1 MLLALVLAGLA
12 ATTAGT
18 AQVPASA
25 GVPASAD
32 GPVPADVPAGG
43 DGPTAGSDYDWPV
56 AGDPPEVAH
65 PFDPPPRPWLP
76 GHRGVDL
83 SAEDGAEVRA
93 AGAGTVAFAG
103 QVAGRPVLSIQHPG
117 GLRTTYE
124 PVTPQVQVG
133 DAVETGTLIGHLA
146 ADGAHCP
153 RACLH
158 WGLRTEDEH
167 YLDPLLLVGQ
177 EVTIRLYPPASGTGQ
192 G

>member
-1 MLLALVLAGLA
+1 AGQVGCAGPLCRSAVPVRVRPVRPQPPPAAGAGPARACCAPPMRPDVPRPPREPGAGPPVATPSGRRVRVLLALALAGLA

-76 GHRGVDL
+76 GHRG
-83 SAEDGAEVRA
+83 
-93 AGAGTVAFAG
+93 
-103 QVAGRPVLSIQHPG
+103 
-117 GLRTTYE
+117 
-124 PVTPQVQVG
+124 
-133 DAVETGTLIGHLA
+133 
-146 ADGAHCP
+146 
-153 RACLH
+153 
-158 WGLRTEDEH
+158 
-167 YLDPLLLVGQ
+167 
-177 EVTIRLYPPASGTGQ
+177 
-192 G
+192 